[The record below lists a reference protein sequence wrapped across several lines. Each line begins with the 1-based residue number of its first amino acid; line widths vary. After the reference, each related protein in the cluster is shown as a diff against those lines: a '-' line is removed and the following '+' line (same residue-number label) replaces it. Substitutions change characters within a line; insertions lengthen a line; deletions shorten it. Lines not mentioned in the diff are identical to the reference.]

1 MEHSR
6 LAKKDVVIV
15 SGPIYLL
22 IVTPAFFFFFNLDTA
37 FPICV
42 IWNFFLNEITVKCV
56 LNIHRKW
63 TQYIEFY
70 YFGWNTTII

>member
-22 IVTPAFFFFFNLDTA
+22 IVTPAFFFFFFNLDTA

-70 YFGWNTTII
+70 YFG